1 MLGVIFGFILFAGG
15 CGETGAGALDAGV
28 LRLAVT
34 TSTRDTGLV
43 DLLMAEFQEQHGVRV
58 DVIAVG
64 TGRALRL
71 GKKGDV
77 DVVLVHAW
85 EAEQRFMAGGHGVR
99 HEQMMVNRFHLLG
112 PGGDS
117 AGIAGLSAAAAFQEI
132 GRRGQRFVSR
142 GDDSGTHKREMV
154 LWEKGGGLPVWKEY
168 IESGQGMG
176 ATLIMADQMQ
186 AYTLSDRGTYL
197 TFKDRI
203 ELVDLEITGDELR
216 NPYGLLKVNPEKSNM
231 VNGEL
236 ADLLCDFLIA
246 PETQMMI
253 RDFKID
259 GESLFHPLRLP
270 EQQ

>member
-1 MLGVIFGFILFAGG
+1 MRKNEIILLVI
-15 CGETGAGALDAGV
+15 
-28 LRLAVT
+28 LAVLIEAIKEQQGQMT
-34 TSTRDTGLV
+34 TQQDQIT
-43 DLLMAEFQEQHGVRV
+43 
-58 DVIAVG
+58 
-64 TGRALRL
+64 AL
-71 GKKGDV
+71 
-77 DVVLVHAW
+77 A
-85 EAEQRFMAGGHGVR
+85 
-99 HEQMMVNRFHLLG
+99 
-112 PGGDS
+112 
-117 AGIAGLSAAAAFQEI
+117 
-132 GRRGQRFVSR
+132 
-142 GDDSGTHKREMV
+142 RENTE
-154 LWEKGGGLPVWKEY
+154 LK
-168 IESGQGMG
+168 
-176 ATLIMADQMQ
+176 AIMADQMQ